1 MYLINHGFAP
11 CFKSML
17 NDSLQKSNFHVF
29 CFDES
34 VNEVTQ
40 TCEMDTYI
48 RYWNDNSNT
57 VNVRYYGSSFLGQAT
72 LQDLLHH
79 FNSLTKDLGPIHL
92 YQISMDGPN
101 VNMKFFEEFSQHHK
115 ERSFHSLILVAV
127 ACTLFMEAF
136 HEEKQ
141 NQDGV
146 WKQFW
151 KLFIMFFTINQHVEK
166 ITKVWPVSIHTF

>member
-1 MYLINHGFAP
+1 MYVINQGLAAFFQSVLNAAS
-11 CFKSML
+11 KSL
-17 NDSLQKSNFHVF
+17 NIHVF

-34 VNEVTQ
+34 LNEVTQ
-40 TCEMDTYI
+40 TCDMDMYI

-57 VNVRYYGSSFLGQAT
+57 VNVLCYGSSFLGHET
-72 LQDLLHH
+72 HQDLLHH
-79 FNSLTKDLGPIHL
+79 FNSLTKDLDRTHL

-115 ERSFHSLILVAV
+115 ERSFNSLNNIGSL
-127 ACTLFMEAF
+127 ACTLFMAAF

-146 WKQFW
+146 
-151 KLFIMFFTINQHVEK
+151 
-166 ITKVWPVSIHTF
+166 